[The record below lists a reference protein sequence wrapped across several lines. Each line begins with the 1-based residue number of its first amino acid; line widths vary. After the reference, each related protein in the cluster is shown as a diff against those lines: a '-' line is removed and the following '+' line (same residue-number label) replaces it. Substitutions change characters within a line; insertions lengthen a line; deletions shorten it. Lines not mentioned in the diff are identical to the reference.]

1 MATKPAT
8 RMGESDAFSWYME
21 RDPLL
26 RSTVVTVLL
35 FDRRPDPVLVR
46 DKAERASRTIPGLRH
61 RITEAP
67 LRLAPPRWTVD
78 ADFDLSWHVR
88 RIEAPRPGTLGSVL
102 ELARIAGMTE
112 FDRAHP
118 LWEWTSIDGLERGR
132 SAIVLKHHH
141 SLMDGIGGMRLAAH
155 LFDLEPGSPDPGPMP
170 DAPEPEH
177 LSTPALV
184 ADALSYDWQRLSN
197 LATSQTSSVLG
208 IVRRAARH
216 PAEAAGRT
224 VSTVRS
230 IARMVRPVAETRSPL
245 MTDRKLGRH
254 YDALELP
261 LDDLRRAARKVGVTL
276 NDAFLGGVAGGLRR
290 YHLRH
295 DTSCEELRVTL
306 PISIRRDDDPL
317 AGNRIT
323 LMRVT
328 VPASVVDPVDR
339 MRAVH
344 ELVGRARTEP
354 AIPFTNAVAAA
365 LNLLPPGFV
374 GGMLKHVDLVVSDVP
389 GLEQPL
395 YVGDARVE
403 RFYPFGPTI
412 GAAANVT
419 LLSYRDTCGIGVNTD
434 VGAVPDPDV
443 LMDCLRED
451 FEQIL
456 DLAGDHGSVRLP
468 ARLP

>member
-1 MATKPAT
+1 
-8 RMGESDAFSWYME
+8 MGESDAFSWYME

-35 FDRRPDPVLVR
+35 FDRSPDPGLLR
-46 DKAERASRTIPGLRH
+46 DKAERASRIVPGLRH
-61 RITEAP
+61 RLTEAP

-88 RIEAPRPGTLGSVL
+88 RIEAPHPGTLGGVL
-102 ELARIAGMTE
+102 ELARIAGMTA

-118 LWEWTSIDGLERGR
+118 LWEWTSIGGLEHGR
-132 SAIVLKHHH
+132 AAVVLKHHH
-141 SLMDGIGGMRLAAH
+141 SLMDGIGGMQLAAQ
-155 LFDLEPGSPDPGPMP
+155 LFDLEPGSSDPGPMP
-170 DAPEPEH
+170 EAPEPEQ

-184 ADALSYDWQRLSN
+184 VDALSYDWRRLSSF
-197 LATSQTSSVLG
+197 ASRHTTSLWDV
-208 IVRRAARH
+208 VRHAARD
-216 PAEAAGRT
+216 PADVAGRT
-224 VSTVRS
+224 VSTLRS

-245 MTDRKLGRH
+245 MTARKLGRH
-254 YDALELP
+254 YDVLELP
-261 LDDLRRAARKVGVTL
+261 LDDLRRAAKKVGVTL

-306 PISIRRDDDPL
+306 PISIRHDDDPA

-323 LMRVT
+323 LMRIT
-328 VPASVVDPVDR
+328 IPASIVDPVER
-339 MRAVH
+339 LLAVH
-344 ELVGRARTEP
+344 ELVGRTRTEP
-354 AIPFTNAVAAA
+354 SIPFTNAVAGA
-365 LNLLPPGFV
+365 LNLLPPGVV

-403 RFYPFGPTI
+403 RLYPFGPTI
-412 GAAANVT
+412 GAAVNAT
-419 LLSYRDTCGIGVNTD
+419 LLSYCDTCGIGVNTD
-434 VGAVPDPDV
+434 VGAVPDPA
-443 LMDCLRED
+443 LLTDCLCEG
-451 FEQIL
+451 FEEIL
-456 DLAGDHGSVRLP
+456 DLGGDHGAVKLP